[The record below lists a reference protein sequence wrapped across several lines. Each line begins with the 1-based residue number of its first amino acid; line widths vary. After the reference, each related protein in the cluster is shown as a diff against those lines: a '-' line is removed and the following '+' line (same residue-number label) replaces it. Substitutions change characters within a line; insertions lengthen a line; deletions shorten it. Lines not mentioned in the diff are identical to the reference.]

1 MNRKTR
7 RNKNKT
13 NGGMN
18 GMNRK
23 TEGGKRR
30 VHRRKTHK
38 RRHTRK

>member
-1 MNRKTR
+1 MPSMNRRTR

-13 NGGMN
+13 
-18 GMNRK
+18 
-23 TEGGKRR
+23 EGGKRKHR